1 MANNLGVSLDKLVE
15 TVNIIREQNQTMKT
29 ELSSISSS
37 VSGLRSSWDS
47 PAAQNLQAISSK
59 MSDRFVELEKDVNAF
74 ATFLDGVISN
84 YDVTE
89 EQAQGMMQN
98 IMQAFS

>member
-29 ELSSISSS
+29 ELTNISSS
-37 VSGLRSSWDS
+37 VSNLRGSWDS
-47 PAAQNLQAISSK
+47 PAAQNLQTIASK
-59 MSDRFVELEKDVNAF
+59 MSDRFVELEKDVAAF
-74 ATFLDGVISN
+74 ASFLDSVISN

-89 EQAQGMMQN
+89 EQAQSMMQN
-98 IMQAFS
+98 IMQSFS